1 MSIRPIIRKNARD
14 SLRHHWGRA
23 IGMLLFLICV
33 NVLFLLLEQLFCY
46 LLSLNIPEE
55 PALVVDLLQGRLRLT
70 GSMAIVT
77 LTFAVVSFVLTTPLC
92 FGMAKWYYHQVGGER
107 PSLQI
112 LFTCFYSMKELWR
125 SIVLRILLAVR
136 ILFWRAVFSIPAAL
150 LFLARRLLAGWKSDY
165 ALFLQ
170 VGLFT
175 LQILVSLILT
185 VLWFVF
191 IQRYF
196 LAGYLFVSGSGEG
209 LHAMI
214 RRSVRIMKGNC
225 RETAALLFS
234 FFPWFLL
241 SVLMIPLLFVLP
253 YLYAS
258 MAINARVLLERD
270 TRKQEAQSDN

>member
-125 SIVLRILLAVR
+125 SIALRILLAVR
-136 ILFWRAVFSIPAAL
+136 ILFWRRSSRSRQPSF
-150 LFLARRLLAGWKSDY
+150 FWQRRLLAGWQSRHTILFLSGWPFRPADFGQSHPDRFVVRFHP
-165 ALFLQ
+165 ALFSG
-170 VGLFT
+170 GL
-175 LQILVSLILT
+175 SLR
-185 VLWFVF
+185 FR
-191 IQRYF
+191 QRGRAARHDPP
-196 LAGYLFVSGSGEG
+196 LRPDHEG
-209 LHAMI
+209 KLP
-214 RRSVRIMKGNC
+214 GNGG
-225 RETAALLFS
+225 APF
-234 FFPWFLL
+234 FLL
-241 SVLMIPLLFVLP
+241 SVVFTERAGDPASLRAALPLRFHGHQRP
-253 YLYAS
+253 CPFRAGHP
-258 MAINARVLLERD
+258 
-270 TRKQEAQSDN
+270 EAGSSI

>member
-112 LFTCFYSMKELWR
+112 LFTCFYSM
-125 SIVLRILLAVR
+125 
-136 ILFWRAVFSIPAAL
+136 
-150 LFLARRLLAGWKSDY
+150 
-165 ALFLQ
+165 
-170 VGLFT
+170 
-175 LQILVSLILT
+175 
-185 VLWFVF
+185 
-191 IQRYF
+191 
-196 LAGYLFVSGSGEG
+196 
-209 LHAMI
+209 
-214 RRSVRIMKGNC
+214 
-225 RETAALLFS
+225 
-234 FFPWFLL
+234 
-241 SVLMIPLLFVLP
+241 
-253 YLYAS
+253 
-258 MAINARVLLERD
+258 
-270 TRKQEAQSDN
+270 

>member
-1 MSIRPIIRKNARD
+1 
-14 SLRHHWGRA
+14 
-23 IGMLLFLICV
+23 
-33 NVLFLLLEQLFCY
+33 
-46 LLSLNIPEE
+46 
-55 PALVVDLLQGRLRLT
+55 
-70 GSMAIVT
+70 
-77 LTFAVVSFVLTTPLC
+77 
-92 FGMAKWYYHQVGGER
+92 
-107 PSLQI
+107 
-112 LFTCFYSMKELWR
+112 MKELWR
-125 SIVLRILLAVR
+125 SIALRILLAVR

-150 LFLARRLLAGWKSDY
+150 LFLARRLLAGWQSDY

-170 VGLFT
+170 VGLFA

-241 SVLMIPLLFVLP
+241 SVLVIPLLFVLP